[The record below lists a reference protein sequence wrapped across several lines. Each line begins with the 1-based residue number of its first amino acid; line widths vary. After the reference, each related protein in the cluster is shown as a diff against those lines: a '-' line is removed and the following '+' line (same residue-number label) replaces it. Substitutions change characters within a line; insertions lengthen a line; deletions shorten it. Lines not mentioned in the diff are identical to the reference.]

1 MPSPHGRTPAVSD
14 LLFIY
19 AKDGVIRCLNNQQ
32 SIDMKPLIE
41 GQWKHTATIDPAKW
55 IEALVNNGYEHELIN
70 ELRGFSI

>member
-1 MPSPHGRTPAVSD
+1 MSD

-19 AKDGVIRCLNNQQ
+19 AKEGVIRCLTMQQ

-55 IEALVNNGYEHELIN
+55 IEALVNNGKATEMIN
-70 ELRGFSI
+70 ELKGGTQ